1 MSHPL
6 QKELC
11 LALLALLL
19 FYVLCFAL
27 PLAAL
32 AKREVKKVTPTD
44 DAVLT
49 SFQGNL
55 RRRGSL
61 RHFEFLQDAIEFR
74 PAPVNAATAPTTLL
88 PAALRRTSRSRS
100 ESGVGS
106 MLYVR

>member
-1 MSHPL
+1 MRLPL
-6 QKELC
+6 QKELG

-19 FYVLCFAL
+19 FYVFCFAL

-32 AKREVKKVTPTD
+32 ADREVKKVAPTD
-44 DAVLT
+44 DTVLT

-74 PAPVNAATAPTTLL
+74 PAPVNAATAPAALL
-88 PAALRRTSRSRS
+88 SGTLRRTSRSRS

-106 MLYVR
+106 LLYVR